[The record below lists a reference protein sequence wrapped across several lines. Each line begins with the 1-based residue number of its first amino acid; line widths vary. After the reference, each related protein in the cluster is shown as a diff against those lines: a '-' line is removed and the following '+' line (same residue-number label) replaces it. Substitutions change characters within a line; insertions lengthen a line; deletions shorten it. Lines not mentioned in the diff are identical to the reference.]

1 MAIVGRSNAK
11 HHTIIDVSVLED
23 SRLSWTARGIYL
35 YLCGYE
41 DGEEV
46 LLDHLLHAGPD
57 EREEV
62 ECALAE
68 LVAIGFITLDDQ
80 AASA

>member
-1 MAIVGRSNAK
+1 MAIGRKPNASR
-11 HHTIIDVSVLED
+11 HTIIDISILED

-35 YLCGYE
+35 YLSGYK

-62 ECALAE
+62 EAALAE
-68 LVAIGFITLDDQ
+68 LVAIGFITLDDE